1 MDMSRTE
8 GTRHPQPNATQ
19 SPGSP
24 RPVVAREIR
33 ELEQRIEEAGRW
45 IAPLRREM
53 GRVVVGQR
61 GLVDRLF
68 VGLLT
73 NGHILLEGVPGLAK
87 TLALKTLAGGIHG
100 ARFQRIQFTP
110 DMLPSDITG
119 TTIYHPHSGAFQTK
133 HGPVFAN
140 LVLADE
146 INRAPAKVQSA
157 LLEAMQERQVTLA
170 DESFALPDPF
180 LVLATQNPLEQ
191 EGTYPLPEAQI
202 DRFML
207 KVIVGYPNLA
217 EERAILDAMSVSRP
231 RTDVTPVASLEQIAY
246 ARGVV
251 DQIYVD
257 DAVRDYIVRIIAA
270 TRDSGKVGPVHGL
283 LRAGASPRGT
293 IALTLA
299 ARAWAFLQGR
309 GYVVPED
316 VKLLAPDVLRHRLSL
331 SFAAEAEGIDGDEI
345 VRRVL
350 HAVVSP

>member
-1 MDMSRTE
+1 MTMSQRSEAIPAT
-8 GTRHPQPNATQ
+8 NARAIA
-19 SPGSP
+19 P
-24 RPVVAREIR
+24 RPAVGKEIR
-33 ELEQRIEEAGRW
+33 ELEHRIEQAATW
-45 IAPLRREM
+45 IAPLQREM
-53 GRVVVGQR
+53 GRVLVGQR
-61 GLVDRLF
+61 GLVDRL
-68 VGLLT
+68 LIALIT
-73 NGHILLEGVPGLAK
+73 NGHVLVEGVPGLAK
-87 TLALKTLAGGIHG
+87 TLALKTLAGAIHG
-100 ARFQRIQFTP
+100 TRFSRIQFTP

-119 TTIYHPHSGAFQTK
+119 TTIYHAHSASFQVK
-133 HGPVFAN
+133 HGPIFGN

-157 LLEAMQERQVTLA
+157 LLEAMQERQVTLG

-202 DRFML
+202 DRFMM
-207 KVIVGYPNLA
+207 KVLVKYPSAA
-217 EERAILDAMSVSRP
+217 EERAILDAMAVNRP
-231 RTDVTPVASLEQIAY
+231 RLDVSPVAAVESILE
-246 ARGVV
+246 ARRVV
-251 DQIYVD
+251 DEIYVD
-257 DAVRDYIVRIIAA
+257 DAVRDYVVRIVVA
-270 TRDSGKVGPVHGL
+270 TRNTEKSGPIQGL
-283 LRAGASPRGT
+283 LRAGASPRAT

-316 VKLLAPDVLRHRLSL
+316 VKMLAPDVLRHRLVL